1 MSLTTEEARAL
12 DRAADL
18 LLKLSSGQYLFA
30 KPGGHAVTELRAEAR
45 SIMRHYP
52 LAAGSR
58 WLNVKE
64 ATA

>member
-18 LLKLSSGQYLFA
+18 LLKLSSGQYRFA
-30 KPGGHAVTELRAEAR
+30 KPGHTVAELRGEAR

>member
-1 MSLTTEEARAL
+1 L

-18 LLKLSSGQYLFA
+18 LLKLSSGQYRFA
-30 KPGGHAVTELRAEAR
+30 KPGHTVAELRGEAR